1 MALSPQEFRLKPHW
15 IAFGLVGVLAAWIFA
30 PALDGDSSFAFRDA
44 AHYYHPLFE
53 YIRGEWGRGQLPLWN
68 PYENIGMPLLAEN
81 TSSVFYPGKLIFA
94 LPLDYTLLYNLYI
107 VLHVLL
113 AAAGGYRLARRFGSS
128 ELAAGLAAISYAFG
142 GSVLFQYCNVVFL
155 VGAAWL
161 PWAAVSADRM
171 LRERSYLAAIS
182 LGVVL
187 SLMIAGG
194 DPQMAYNAGLLA
206 ALYAL
211 LLPRRA
217 GQWRAPEG
225 GANPAEP
232 TVQSKQASRPL
243 LLGLT
248 AAVALLVAAVQ
259 VLPTI
264 EASAAS
270 ARGNYTS
277 PRNIY
282 ELAAY
287 PFADRDTLAGD
298 VDPNTSWYGGLL
310 GNDPSSHQGQVYQFS
325 IAPWRVIELLWPNIT
340 GRPFAGNHRTLAA
353 MRAEDNLWTPSN
365 YLGLLPLV
373 LGVATWSPR
382 RKSQPEIR
390 WLSWMVL
397 LGGLGSL
404 GTYGVAWAVGW
415 IFGGVDLLGVG
426 GEIGGIHW
434 WMVTLLPNYVYFRY
448 SAKLFVVANLGLGV
462 LAARGWDE
470 AWQTS
475 ERRVRRWLAVVA
487 VASLVGLIAAIVSR
501 SALVRLGETA
511 ATDALLGPFD
521 PAGAWHDILFALGQ
535 TALVATSLFALIWLA
550 SRRPGHARW
559 APAAALGLTAID
571 LAIAQACLVVYAPAD
586 AWRFEPPLVKQLPAD
601 ADNYR
606 VFRQLGTLP
615 LSWEKA
621 KSDSRLAEAVTWDRK
636 TLSPKYPLPY
646 RISLAEASGTMVSRD
661 YRVLLDIARRRTA
674 RARSGGLTMAIRA
687 SSGTLPDAS
696 ILDLLA
702 ARVAIVAKGAA
713 PPDLTD
719 ESAPAEG
726 MVAGIR
732 PTALPRTWIVHRVE
746 VVPERTNRTDRQ
758 LKEFTEALLFPDGEP
773 RDWRQQAVVES
784 DLPLVP
790 AAEPPPP
797 GTEES
802 CSITEASASHV
813 RIEAR
818 LASAGLVVLS
828 DLYYP
833 GWKLV
838 EEVSGKEIELPILRT
853 NRVMRGAAL
862 PAGNHKLVYRY
873 RPASVLWGGA
883 VSGVSTLAL
892 LVAGLIAWRRSR
904 LRALRLA

>member
-1 MALSPQEFRLKPHW
+1 MKPHW

-30 PALDGDSSFAFRDA
+30 PALDGGSSFAFRDA

-113 AAAGGYRLARRFGSS
+113 AAAGVYRLARRFGSS
-128 ELAAGLAAISYAFG
+128 ELAAGLAAMSYAFG

-161 PWAAVSADRM
+161 PWAALSADRM
-171 LRERSYLAAIS
+171 LRERSVRSAIG
-182 LGVVL
+182 LGVIL
-187 SLMIAGG
+187 ALMIAGG
-194 DPQMAYNAGLLA
+194 DPQMAYSAGLLA

-211 LLPRRA
+211 QLPRRA
-217 GQWRAPEG
+217 GQGQSAGSGE
-225 GANPAEP
+225 NPAGATAP
-232 TVQSKQASRPL
+232 SKQASRPL

-248 AAVALLVAAVQ
+248 AAIALLVAAVQ
-259 VLPTI
+259 VLPSI
-264 EASAAS
+264 EASAQS

-287 PFADRDTLAGD
+287 PFADRDTGVKDA
-298 VDPNTSWYGGLL
+298 DPNTSWYGGLL

-373 LGVATWSPR
+373 LGVATWSLR
-382 RKSQPEIR
+382 RKALPDIR

-415 IFGGVDLLGVG
+415 ILGGVDVLGVG

-448 SAKLFVVANLGLGV
+448 SAKLFVVANLGLAV

-470 AWQTS
+470 AWQS
-475 ERRVRRWLAVVA
+475 SGRRVSRWLAVVA
-487 VASLVGLIAAIVSR
+487 VAGLVGLIAASVSR
-501 SALVRLGETA
+501 SALVHLGESA

-521 PAGAWHDILFALGQ
+521 PTGAWHDILFAFGQ
-535 TALVATSLFALIWLA
+535 AAILATSFVLLFWLA
-550 SRRPGHARW
+550 ARRPGQARW
-559 APAAALGLTAID
+559 ARAAALGLTAID

-586 AWRFEPPLVKQLPAD
+586 AWSFEPPLVKRLPAD
-601 ADNYR
+601 ADSYR
-606 VFRQLGTLP
+606 VFRQLNTLP
-615 LSWEKA
+615 ASWEKA
-621 KSDSRLAEAVTWDRK
+621 KSDSRLAEAVTWDRQ
-636 TLSPKYPLPY
+636 TLAPKYPLPY
-646 RISLAEASGTMVSRD
+646 RIALAEASGTMVSRD

-674 RARSGGLTMAIRA
+674 RARSGELTMAFRA
-687 SSGTLPDAS
+687 SSGSLPDDS

-713 PPDLTD
+713 PQDLSD

-732 PTALPRTWIVHRVE
+732 PTALPRAWIVHRAR
-746 VVPERTNRTDRQ
+746 VVPQRANRTDRQ

-773 RDWRQQAVVES
+773 RDWRQEAVVES
-784 DLPLVP
+784 DRPLVP

-797 GTEES
+797 GTQES
-802 CSITEASASHV
+802 CSIAEASASHV

-818 LASAGLVVLS
+818 LASAGIVVLS

-833 GWKLV
+833 GWRLV
-838 EEVSGKEIELPILRT
+838 EEVSGEEIEVPILRT

-862 PAGNHKLVYRY
+862 PAGDHKLVYRY

-883 VSGVSTLAL
+883 VSGATSLVLV
-892 LVAGLIAWRRSR
+892 VAGLIAWRRRR
-904 LRALRLA
+904 LHVPRA